1 MRMNIQS
8 IIQFLQS
15 GQNPQQLAMNLIR
28 QHLGDN
34 PMAQNLLAL
43 AEQGQTGELEKI
55 ARNLAKQQGIDF
67 DTEYPAFK
75 KMLGF

>member
-1 MRMNIQS
+1 
-8 IIQFLQS
+8 
-15 GQNPQQLAMNLIR
+15 
-28 QHLGDN
+28 
-34 PMAQNLLAL
+34 MAQNLLAL